1 MLALPGA
8 MIALRELSARRG
20 VAGHA
25 PRSRTE
31 LEISVGLNIRR
42 GRPDLSARPGPVLT
56 RFVSSGRRAGALR
69 SARGRSY
76 RHRRVSEP
84 LPIAVLV
91 SGVGTNLQ
99 ALLDTVHGREAR
111 VVAVASSVA
120 GARALE
126 RAEQRGV
133 PTAVFARADHADRRA
148 RDVALADWLAER
160 GARLV
165 VLAGY
170 MELLGEP
177 FLERF
182 PGAVINVH
190 PSLLPAFPGLAPI
203 EQALA
208 YGVKVFG
215 VTVHYV
221 DAGVDSGP
229 VILQRAVE
237 LPDARDPDEVLAA
250 LRPLEHDLLPRA
262 VALFAH
268 GALAA
273 DPANPRRIA
282 IRAGEG

>member
-1 MLALPGA
+1 M
-8 MIALRELSARRG
+8 
-20 VAGHA
+20 
-25 PRSRTE
+25 
-31 LEISVGLNIRR
+31 
-42 GRPDLSARPGPVLT
+42 
-56 RFVSSGRRAGALR
+56 
-69 SARGRSY
+69 
-76 RHRRVSEP
+76 
-84 LPIAVLV
+84 LV
-91 SGVGTNLQ
+91 SGTGTNLQ
-99 ALLDTVHGREAR
+99 ALLDTVHGRDAQ

-120 GARALE
+120 GAPALE

-133 PTAVFARADHADRRA
+133 PTAVFARAAYPDRA
-148 RDVALADWLAER
+148 TRDEALADWLVER

-170 MELLGEP
+170 MELLGER
-177 FLERF
+177 FLARF

-190 PSLLPAFPGLAPI
+190 PSLLPAFPGLEAI

-237 LPDARDPDEVLAA
+237 LPDAREPGEVLAA
-250 LRPLEHDLLPRA
+250 LRPLEHELLPRA
-262 VALFAH
+262 VSLFAR
-268 GALAA
+268 GALRA
-273 DPANPRRIA
+273 DPDNPRRTLVDREAAGEA